1 MKISL
6 AMLFCALAMAM
17 TQSCA
22 AVNPDRGNAGNPSQD
37 NSRNPSQDNSG
48 ENDGDNSGD
57 TSGDTSGDNPSGEI
71 SFEEETLN
79 VENDYVRNY
88 LATATS
94 TFLSS
99 NKTSADF
106 GGDDNQDRPVAHK
119 VVFGVDGA
127 QVTLASDPAFNE
139 ASLLLRTVADKE
151 LSFVNLIPGGD

>member
-1 MKISL
+1 MKISF

-22 AVNPDRGNAGNPSQD
+22 AVNPDKGNAGNPSQD
-37 NSRNPSQDNSG
+37 NSGNPSQDTAGDNA
-48 ENDGDNSGD
+48 GDNSED
-57 TSGDTSGDNPSGEI
+57 TTGNNAGDNPSGEI
-71 SFEEETLN
+71 SFEEEIMN

-106 GGDDNQDRPVAHK
+106 GGDDN
-119 VVFGVDGA
+119 
-127 QVTLASDPAFNE
+127 
-139 ASLLLRTVADKE
+139 
-151 LSFVNLIPGGD
+151 

>member
-22 AVNPDRGNAGNPSQD
+22 AVNPDRGNAGNPSQG
-37 NSRNPSQDNSG
+37 NSGNPSQDTA
-48 ENDGDNSGD
+48 GDND
-57 TSGDTSGDNPSGEI
+57 GDNPSGEI

-119 VVFGVDGA
+119 VVSGLTVHRSPLP
-127 QVTLASDPAFNE
+127 VTRHSMKHPFC
-139 ASLLLRTVADKE
+139 
-151 LSFVNLIPGGD
+151 